1 MYCKCL
7 DFQNYSIAK
16 LTDLFA
22 EYGDV
27 FFKFGDIIGRCFLTH
42 IIEEISDSPKSA
54 RGNLLYSNDE
64 KMFFAKDCL
73 LTLVKSR
80 LAL

>member
-27 FFKFGDIIGRCFLTH
+27 FFKFGDVIRRCFLTQ
-42 IIEEISDSPKSA
+42 ISEEIFDSPKSA
-54 RGNLLYSNDE
+54 RGNLLYGGDE
-64 KMFFAKDCL
+64 KNVFFS
-73 LTLVKSR
+73 VIKSV
-80 LAL
+80 L